1 MGHPDF
7 GLVAP
12 FLVPHPLHVHSPT
25 LLPLIHSI
33 LVARLLNFIRFAR
46 EFLSFSLRHFTDLL

>member
-12 FLVPHPLHVHSPT
+12 FLVPPLHVHSPT
-25 LLPLIHSI
+25 LLPLIHSL
-33 LVARLLNFIRFAR
+33 LVARHFFLFRFAR